1 LAKRFNNTKQSANRL
16 ASFGGMMAISISK
29 NFFAEWRRVLAVKG
43 LGVLDTPA
51 EPAFDR
57 FVNEAATS
65 FDAPIALLSLIHS
78 DEQWFKAGHGLALTC
93 IPRSAG
99 FCGHAL
105 DQAGALE
112 CCDPEHDPRF
122 AKLAVVTGDPFIRYY
137 IGAPLKLLS
146 GVDVGVLCVL
156 DIVKRPPVSEDQKAY
171 LLGLARQ
178 ASMALEARADLCR
191 LGAVA

>member
-1 LAKRFNNTKQSANRL
+1 
-16 ASFGGMMAISISK
+16 MISK
-29 NFFAEWRRVLAVKG
+29 NLFAERQRSLAVKG
-43 LGVLDTPA
+43 LGVLDTPS

-57 FVNEAATS
+57 FVNAAAAS
-65 FDAPIALLSLIHS
+65 FEAPIALLSLIHS
-78 DEQWFKAGHGLALTC
+78 DEQWFKAGHGLTLTC

-99 FCGHAL
+99 LCSYAL
-105 DQAGALE
+105 DHSGALE

-122 AKLAVVTGDPFIRYY
+122 AKLAAVTDDPFIRYY

-146 GVDVGVLCVL
+146 GVNVGVLCVV
-156 DIVKRPPVSEDQKAY
+156 DTIRRPPASGDQIAY

-178 ASMALEARADLCR
+178 ASMALEARADLWR

>member
-1 LAKRFNNTKQSANRL
+1 MTV
-16 ASFGGMMAISISK
+16 MMPKIL
-29 NFFAEWRRVLAVKG
+29 FAERRRSVAVKG

-57 FVNEAATS
+57 FVNEAAAS

-78 DEQWFKAGHGLALTC
+78 DEQWFKAEHGLTLTC

-99 FCGHAL
+99 FCGYAL
-105 DQAGALE
+105 DYSGALE

-122 AKLAVVTGDPFIRYY
+122 ANLEIVTGNPFIRYY

-146 GVDVGVLCVL
+146 GVGVGALCVF
-156 DIVKRPPVSEDQKAY
+156 DTVKRPPTSGDQRAY

-178 ASMALEARADLCR
+178 ASMTLEARADLWR

>member
-1 LAKRFNNTKQSANRL
+1 
-16 ASFGGMMAISISK
+16 MMPR
-29 NFFAEWRRVLAVKG
+29 NLFAERRRSLAVKG
-43 LGVLDTPA
+43 LGILDTPA

-57 FVNEAATS
+57 FVSEAAAS

-78 DEQWFKAGHGLALTC
+78 DKQWFKAGHGLTLTC

-99 FCGHAL
+99 FCGFAL
-105 DQAGALE
+105 DDSGALE

-122 AKLAVVTGDPFIRYY
+122 AELAVVTGAPFIRYY

-146 GVDVGVLCVL
+146 GVDVGALCVL
-156 DIVKRPPVSEDQKAY
+156 DTVGRPPASGDQIAY

-178 ASMALEARADLCR
+178 ASMALEARADLWR
-191 LGAVA
+191 LGAVV

>member
-1 LAKRFNNTKQSANRL
+1 MPKNLSA
-16 ASFGGMMAISISK
+16 
-29 NFFAEWRRVLAVKG
+29 ERRRSLAVKR
-43 LGVLDTPA
+43 LGVLNTPA

-57 FVNEAATS
+57 FVNEAAAS
-65 FDAPIALLSLIHS
+65 FDAPIALLSFIHR
-78 DEQWFKAGHGLALTC
+78 EEHWFKARYGLALTC

-99 FCGHAL
+99 LRGYVL
-105 DQAGALE
+105 DHSGALE

-122 AKLAVVTGDPFIRYY
+122 AKLDVVTGDPFIRYY

-146 GVDVGVLCVL
+146 GVDVGALCVL
-156 DIVKRPPVSEDQKAY
+156 DTVRRPAASGDQRAY

-178 ASMALEARADLCR
+178 ASMALEARADLWR

>member
-1 LAKRFNNTKQSANRL
+1 
-16 ASFGGMMAISISK
+16 MMPK
-29 NFFAEWRRVLAVKG
+29 DLFAERRRSLAVKG

-57 FVNEAATS
+57 FVNEAAAS

-78 DEQWFKAGHGLALTC
+78 DKQWFKAGHGLALTC
-93 IPRSAG
+93 IPRSTG
-99 FCGHAL
+99 FCNYVL
-105 DQAGALE
+105 DYSGALE

-122 AKLAVVTGDPFIRYY
+122 AKLDAVTDDPFIRYY

-146 GVDVGVLCVL
+146 GVNVGALCVV
-156 DIVKRPPVSEDQKAY
+156 DTVRRPPASGDQIAY

-178 ASMALEARADLCR
+178 ASMALEARADLWR

>member
-1 LAKRFNNTKQSANRL
+1 MNVL
-16 ASFGGMMAISISK
+16 IPK
-29 NFFAEWRRVLAVKG
+29 NFITEWRRSLAVKG
-43 LGVLDTPA
+43 LGILDTPA

-57 FVNEAATS
+57 FVNEAAAS

-78 DEQWFKAGHGLALTC
+78 HEQWFKAGHGLTLTC

-99 FCGHAL
+99 LCSYAL
-105 DQAGALE
+105 DHSGALE

-122 AKLAVVTGDPFIRYY
+122 ANLAVVTGDPFIRYY

-146 GVDVGVLCVL
+146 GVNVGALCVV
-156 DIVKRPPVSEDQKAY
+156 DTIRRPPASGDQIAY

-178 ASMALEARADLCR
+178 ASMALEARADFWR
-191 LGAVA
+191 PEAVA